1 MYIIIVII
9 LFIFLFL
16 LPFLPGIIELF
27 RKQDAEPLFIAMEY
41 IRNPRYFGKSFKR
54 LIHRATAGFTLS
66 PGMRD
71 VKLSKDEK
79 VELTHSLNISADREI
94 NHMLYVIGKF
104 VSGSNAKFNKE
115 VYVIEDAVI
124 GANNLIQA
132 FAGDGNVK
140 VEEGV
145 QFHRWLD
152 AEGDIVIDENCNLG
166 ISASSSSKLC
176 VARNC
181 IFRRLFGMPIVTGQN
196 WITSIVDSIESTP
209 LTESIHTR
217 SSFMRRKDRDVPP
230 ETVFEDNVVFV
241 NDVKIGKGCIF
252 KGSIKCYGKLVLE
265 ENVTIYGNVFTDGDI
280 LIGWNARIIGH
291 VFSQMSIHIS
301 GQTVIS
307 NPDKIKSVIGKK
319 SVNIEEGVIIY
330 GYVATEG
337 EGNTVEIKCHLN

>member
-1 MYIIIVII
+1 MYIIIAII
-9 LFIFLFL
+9 LFTCLFL

-27 RKQDAEPLFIAMEY
+27 RKEDAEPLFIAMEY

-66 PGMRD
+66 PGMRE
-71 VKLSKDEK
+71 VRLSKDET
-79 VELTHSLNISADREI
+79 VELTHSLNVTADKEI

-104 VSGSNAKFNKE
+104 VSGNNVQFNKE

-124 GANNLIQA
+124 GTNNIIQA

-145 QFHRWLD
+145 RFRRWLD
-152 AEGDIVIDENCNLG
+152 TEGDIVIDGKCDLG

-181 IFRRLFGMPIVTGQN
+181 LFRRLFGMPIATGHN
-196 WITSIVDSIESTP
+196 WITAIIDSIETTP
-209 LTESIHTR
+209 FTESVHTR
-217 SSFMRRKDRDVPP
+217 SSFIRRKDRDVKP
-230 ETVFEDNVVFV
+230 ETVFEDNVVFI
-241 NDVKIGKGCIF
+241 NDVKIGRGSLF
-252 KGSIKCYGKLVLE
+252 KGSIKCYGKLILE
-265 ENVTIYGNVFTDGDI
+265 DNIKIYGNVFTDGDI
-280 LIGWNARIIGH
+280 YIGSNARISGH

-307 NPDKIKSVIGKK
+307 CPEKIKSVIGKK
-319 SVNIEEGVIIY
+319 SIDIEEGIIIY

-337 EGNTVEIKCHLN
+337 DGKTV

>member
-1 MYIIIVII
+1 MLIAAII
-9 LFIFLFL
+9 LFILLFF
-16 LPFLPGIIELF
+16 LPFLPGILELI
-27 RKQDAEPLFIAMEY
+27 RKEDAEPLFISMDY
-41 IRNPRYFGKSFKR
+41 IRNPRYFGKAFKR

-79 VELTHSLNISADREI
+79 VELTHSLNVPADKEI

-104 VSGSNAKFNKE
+104 ISGSNVQFNKE

-124 GANNLIQA
+124 GTNNIIQA

-145 QFHRWLD
+145 RFRRWLD
-152 AEGDIVIDENCNLG
+152 TEGDIVIDGKCDLG

-176 VARNC
+176 IARNC
-181 IFRRLFGMPIVTGQN
+181 LFRRLFGMPIAAGQD
-196 WITSIVDSIESTP
+196 WMTAIIDSIETTP
-209 LTESIHTR
+209 FTESVHTR
-217 SSFMRRKDRDVPP
+217 SSFIRRKDRDVQPG
-230 ETVFEDNVVFV
+230 TVFEDNVVFI
-241 NDVKIGKGCIF
+241 NDIKIGKGCTF
-252 KGSIKCYGKLVLE
+252 KGSIKCYGKLMLE
-265 ENVTIYGNVFTDGDI
+265 DNVIIYGNVFTDGDI
-280 LIGWNARIIGH
+280 VIGRNARIGGH
-291 VFSQMSIHIS
+291 VFSQMSIYIS

-307 NPDKIKSVIGKK
+307 SPEKLKSVIGKK

-337 EGNTVEIKCHLN
+337 EGKTV